1 MWMRMLLAVTLLT
14 GLSGCESYHDQLVAK
29 GYPPPYAD
37 GYHDGC
43 LTGKQAVNG
52 IGALHKNVPRY
63 DQERYYAQG
72 WEDGYRQCASTAQ
85 NEQTRRYYE
94 EHWSKHEEDWER
106 SKRRGMARA
115 LRGDSKEQKDSN

>member
-1 MWMRMLLAVTLLT
+1 MLIRTVFVIALLA
-14 GLSGCESYHDQLVAK
+14 GLYGCESYHDQLITK

-43 LTGKQAVNG
+43 LTGKQAING
-52 IGALHKNVPRY
+52 IGVFHKDVPRY
-63 DQERYYAQG
+63 TKEQYYSTG

-94 EHWSKHEEDWER
+94 ERADEHEEDWER
-106 SKRRGMARA
+106 SKKRGMARA
-115 LRGDSKEQKDSN
+115 LRGEEKVQKNDD